1 METAGVL
8 SKSLIPYVANA
19 LSNPTGSV
27 EHTIQQA
34 FLRLDER
41 IMGEAKAAIEAGHSA
56 GTAKVRAAVGPA
68 FAGSCALLLVYE
80 PRSASLHIALTGDS
94 RAVRARWE
102 EGQDKYTADV
112 LSIEQNAS
120 NPKEY
125 ERIAAEH
132 PGEEQIILDAESGD
146 FMSMGTS
153 RTFGNHRWKWSE
165 ELIMKARSNCNSPRP
180 LVKSKTPP
188 YMTACPEVT
197 TRAVQAQ
204 DFVILGSDG
213 LWEAIS
219 SEDAVECVSRWIAA
233 RREGKSEPVVE
244 STESRY
250 DVNDDG
256 SLSRT
261 ARPED
266 FAIEDLDNAAVCLLK
281 NVLGGRHR
289 YMVAGSVT
297 ATGPISRYVRD
308 DITAQVIFFQEP

>member
-1 METAGVL
+1 MA
-8 SKSLIPYVANA
+8 SA
-19 LSNPTGSV
+19 LGNPTSNV
-27 EHTIQQA
+27 EDAIQQA
-34 FLRLDER
+34 FVRLDER
-41 IMGEAKAAIEAGHSA
+41 IMDGAKAAIETGHPA
-56 GTAKVRAAVGPA
+56 GTAEVRSAVGPA

-80 PRSASLHIALTGDS
+80 PSSATLHIALTGDS
-94 RAVRARWE
+94 RAVRGQWE
-102 EGQDKYTADV
+102 EGEDRPTTDV
-112 LSIEQNAS
+112 LSSEHNSSNAR
-120 NPKEY
+120 EY
-125 ERIAAEH
+125 ARIAAEH
-132 PGEEQIILDAESGD
+132 PGEEHAILDAESGD

-153 RTFGNHRWKWSE
+153 RTFGNHRWKWPA

-180 LVKSKTPP
+180 LALSKTPP

-204 DFVILGSDG
+204 DFVIVGSDG

-219 SEDAVECVSRWIAA
+219 SEDAVECVSRWVAA
-233 RREGKSEPVVE
+233 RKAGKPESLVE
-244 STESRY
+244 SFESRY

-308 DITAQVIFFQEP
+308 DITMQVVFFQEL